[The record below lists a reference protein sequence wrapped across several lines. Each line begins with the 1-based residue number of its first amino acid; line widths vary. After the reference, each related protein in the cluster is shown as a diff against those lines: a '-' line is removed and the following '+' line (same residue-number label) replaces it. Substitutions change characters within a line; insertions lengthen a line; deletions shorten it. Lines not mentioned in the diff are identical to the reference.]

1 MIQESLS
8 ENHTCDSEF
17 KNRLDGIIL
26 QVNQL
31 GINAKLFWENDS
43 LEDTVSICPISAKT
57 GEGVGDLLE
66 LLTRTSQPDYE
77 EELKCIVMEK
87 PPSLEGLG
95 AVVDVIV
102 INGTLKKNDK
112 IVISTSHGPVETII
126 KHLLTPPPNRESRVK
141 SEYIN
146 NESVTGAIGVKLVA
160 TELNNIILK
169 AFEFDQKHDATF
181 FRSNDIWKRG
191 REISKAV
198 YEKEYIA
205 PPLLMEETTIGSEI
219 IDTNQHFIFLYD
231 FLKSWTF
238 LIELIQVI
246 KNADA
251 DISLEYPIVSRIE
264 GVGPMQYGT
273 KGLLGKTFADIEE
286 KYDLSEAKEGFG
298 EEGEDAEDGDK
309 DEEDDDSAEDS
320 DTNTEGGEFFEGEA
334 F

>member
-1 MIQESLS
+1 MAFLK
-8 ENHTCDSEF
+8 F
-17 KNRLDGIIL
+17 R
-26 QVNQL
+26 VY
-31 GINAKLFWENDS
+31 WE
-43 LEDTVSICPISAKT
+43 EDDAIY
-57 GEGVGDLLE
+57 
-66 LLTRTSQPDYE
+66 R
-77 EELKCIVMEK
+77 
-87 PPSLEGLG
+87 
-95 AVVDVIV
+95 DVIV
-102 INGTLKKNDK
+102 
-112 IVISTSHGPVETII
+112 
-126 KHLLTPPPNRESRVK
+126 KHTQNF
-141 SEYIN
+141 
-146 NESVTGAIGVKLVA
+146 

-219 IDTNQHFIFLYD
+219 IDTNQHFIYLYD
-231 FLKSWTF
+231 FAKSWTF

-251 DISLEYPIVSRIE
+251 DMKLEYPMVSRIE

-298 EEGEDAEDGDK
+298 EEGEDSDLDK
-309 DEEDDDSAEDS
+309 EQVEEDSAEDS
-320 DTNTEGGEFFEGEA
+320 DSNAEGGEFFEGEA

>member
-1 MIQESLS
+1 MAFLKFRVYWEEDDAIYRDVVVK
-8 ENHTCDSEF
+8 HTQNF
-17 KNRLDGIIL
+17 
-26 QVNQL
+26 
-31 GINAKLFWENDS
+31 
-43 LEDTVSICPISAKT
+43 
-57 GEGVGDLLE
+57 
-66 LLTRTSQPDYE
+66 
-77 EELKCIVMEK
+77 
-87 PPSLEGLG
+87 
-95 AVVDVIV
+95 
-102 INGTLKKNDK
+102 
-112 IVISTSHGPVETII
+112 
-126 KHLLTPPPNRESRVK
+126 
-141 SEYIN
+141 
-146 NESVTGAIGVKLVA
+146 

-198 YEKEYIA
+198 YEKEYVA

-231 FLKSWTF
+231 FVKSWTF

-246 KNADA
+246 KNAEA
-251 DISLEYPIVSRIE
+251 DMSLEYPIISRIE

-298 EEGEDAEDGDK
+298 EEGEDAEEGDHDK
-309 DEEDDDSAEDS
+309 DDNDDDSTEDS
-320 DTNTEGGEFFEGEA
+320 DSNAEGGEFFEGEA

>member
-1 MIQESLS
+1 MAFLKFRVYWEEDDAIYRDVVVK
-8 ENHTCDSEF
+8 HTQNF
-17 KNRLDGIIL
+17 
-26 QVNQL
+26 
-31 GINAKLFWENDS
+31 
-43 LEDTVSICPISAKT
+43 
-57 GEGVGDLLE
+57 
-66 LLTRTSQPDYE
+66 
-77 EELKCIVMEK
+77 
-87 PPSLEGLG
+87 
-95 AVVDVIV
+95 
-102 INGTLKKNDK
+102 
-112 IVISTSHGPVETII
+112 
-126 KHLLTPPPNRESRVK
+126 
-141 SEYIN
+141 
-146 NESVTGAIGVKLVA
+146 

-198 YEKEYIA
+198 YEKEYVA

-231 FLKSWTF
+231 FVKSWTF

-251 DISLEYPIVSRIE
+251 DMSLEYPIVSRIE

-298 EEGEDAEDGDK
+298 EEGEDAEEGDHDK
-309 DEEDDDSAEDS
+309 DDNDDDSTEDS
-320 DTNTEGGEFFEGEA
+320 DSNAEGGEFFEGEA